1 MHFRNYKFLK
11 HRMLEKH
18 KGFWKAQSVHK
29 LELKLSKKF
38 NTKDFLMLK
47 TIQNSPKYIPTF
59 ISFSKNKDKSELFI
73 TNEEQKRSENLKYKE
88 RKKHLYINLYKDFAY
103 EPFLYNELQFI
114 YLIGKDKTVPRKFN
128 EVLKDCL
135 IMDKYNNLL
144 KNMKYN
150 TLKTNDSEGTK
161 YSFNNIKI
169 VDSKIDNI
177 HSIRSLDDE
186 KRRRKRNIKYLS
198 NKFKHNVNV
207 NIENSNY
214 SNTAYDGFFKSRRSK
229 GVCTLPTI
237 DI

>member
-1 MHFRNYKFLK
+1 M
-11 HRMLEKH
+11 
-18 KGFWKAQSVHK
+18 
-29 LELKLSKKF
+29 
-38 NTKDFLMLK
+38 
-47 TIQNSPKYIPTF
+47 
-59 ISFSKNKDKSELFI
+59 
-73 TNEEQKRSENLKYKE
+73 
-88 RKKHLYINLYKDFAY
+88 
-103 EPFLYNELQFI
+103 
-114 YLIGKDKTVPRKFN
+114 IGKDKTVPRKFN

-198 NKFKHNVNV
+198 NKFKHNVNI

-214 SNTAYDGFFKSRRSK
+214 SNTVYDGFFKSRRSK